1 MAGKS
6 CSQRE
11 PNVTT
16 LAQIMQQYVL
26 HRLWSLVICQ
36 HFYVVLR
43 SAAYHSF
50 VLAVQQQSGLHEN
63 FIIALTGHVIVSG

>member
-6 CSQRE
+6 CSQHE
-11 PNVTT
+11 PNVKT

-36 HFYVVLR
+36 HFYVVLQ
-43 SAAYHSF
+43 HKCG
-50 VLAVQQQSGLHEN
+50 QPP
-63 FIIALTGHVIVSG
+63 IIHMG